1 MVGFVSREALSGSCL
16 DAVVVCFVSIGALS
30 GSCLDSA
37 VVSSQSLIPECA
49 FVETRLNLKVLWLR
63 RVFFNRYAQGLVA
76 GQRPFLPLGLTY
88 SRPCL
93 FP

>member
-16 DAVVVCFVSIGALS
+16 DAVVVCFVSIEALS

-49 FVETRLNLKVLWLR
+49 FVETRLNLKVLWFAPY
-63 RVFFNRYAQGLVA
+63 VFQSICA
-76 GQRPFLPLGLTY
+76 GVGCRPAAVPPSGSDL
-88 SRPCL
+88 
-93 FP
+93 